1 MDKRTIIAIVISAV
15 LFIGG
20 YIIMTMVAPKQAP
33 APTPSAAPVKKEEPV
48 QKKPVVTAVRLAKEP
63 KEKTVTLHS
72 KIFTATFS
80 NKGAVAT
87 SILLNDPAKDPNNT
101 GTEGD
106 IQMVFAYRADAPESV
121 KEEAEYPF
129 ALHFGGYLSP
139 AADDLYQV
147 TQTDGKVEFSR
158 VYEMTV
164 STKNDT
170 GVEKETV
177 QRVKVKKT
185 FTLDD
190 DQYLI
195 KMNVSLENE
204 AKEAIPFDFNGVM
217 YTLGIGPQIGPEF
230 PNLKPDGQSDY
241 RQFVILANSGRKEFG
256 MPPPPEPFT
265 DSFSWA
271 AIAGKYYALI
281 ASTNATVK
289 DLILTSRDVNVPFLH
304 SSIYFERKSEVTQL
318 RTDEYTFFVGPKKRD
333 VLDSYQNMKY
343 GDVMPGSFLGLGFI
357 ADILKYPLDFLYTLI
372 HNYGVAIILL
382 TLLIKLLLFPLTRK
396 SFDSMQKM
404 QAVNPKLQEIRTK
417 YKDNPKRMNEEM
429 AALYKREGISP
440 LGGCL
445 PQLLQLPILIAL
457 YQLLSTH
464 FALKGAVFIPGWIND
479 LSVPEFLWKFP
490 GGPVTIPLLIT
501 SFTISGISLLPFIM
515 LGTQFLSTLIT
526 QGKSQSADNRMKYL
540 PYIMMAFFFFIL
552 YNMPSGLVLY
562 WTVQNILTVVQM
574 LVQKYFS
581 DRKKK
586 LQAAT

>member
-1 MDKRTIIAIVISAV
+1 
-15 LFIGG
+15 
-20 YIIMTMVAPKQAP
+20 MTTPP
-33 APTPSAAPVKKEEPV
+33 AERKPTVNAAPLTTAIKEE
-48 QKKPVVTAVRLAKEP
+48 TA
-63 KEKTVTLHS
+63 TLHS
-72 KIFTATFS
+72 KIFTVTFS

-87 SILLNDPAKDPNNT
+87 SILLNDPAKDPDNT
-101 GTEGD
+101 FTEGD
-106 IQMVFAYRADAPESV
+106 IEMVFAYRQDASARV
-121 KEEAEYPF
+121 KAEAEYPF
-129 ALHFGGYLSP
+129 ALHFGGYQTP

-147 TQTDGKVEFSR
+147 TQGDGKVEFSR
-158 VYEMTV
+158 VYEMAV
-164 STKNDT
+164 PAKNDK
-170 GVEKETV
+170 GEDKETV
-177 QRVKVKKT
+177 KRVKVKKT
-185 FTLDD
+185 FSLDD
-190 DQYLI
+190 DLYLV
-195 KMNVSLENE
+195 KMNVSLESE

-217 YTLGIGPQIGPEF
+217 YTLGIAPQIGPDF

-241 RQFVILANSGRKEFG
+241 RQFVVLANSGRKEFG

-271 AIAGKYYALI
+271 AIAGKYYAVI
-281 ASTNATVK
+281 ASTNANVK
-289 DLILTSRDVNVPFLH
+289 DLILTSRDVNVPFQH
-304 SSIYFERKSEVTQL
+304 SAMYFERKSEETQL
-318 RTDEYTFFVGPKKRD
+318 RTDEYTFFIGPKKRD

-357 ADILKYPLDFLYTLI
+357 ADILKYPLDFLYMLVQ
-372 HNYGVAIILL
+372 NYGVAIILL

-445 PQLLQLPILIAL
+445 PQLLQLPILFAL

-464 FALKGAVFIPGWIND
+464 FALKGAVFIPGWIPD

-501 SFTISGISLLPFIM
+501 QFTIYGISLLPFIM
-515 LGTQFLSTLIT
+515 LGTQLLSTMIT
-526 QGKSQSADNRMKYL
+526 QGKSQNADSRMKYL
-540 PYIMMAFFFFIL
+540 PYIMMALFFFIL

-562 WTVQNILTVVQM
+562 WTVQNVLTVVQM
-574 LVQKYFS
+574 LIQKYFS

-586 LQAAT
+586 MQAAT